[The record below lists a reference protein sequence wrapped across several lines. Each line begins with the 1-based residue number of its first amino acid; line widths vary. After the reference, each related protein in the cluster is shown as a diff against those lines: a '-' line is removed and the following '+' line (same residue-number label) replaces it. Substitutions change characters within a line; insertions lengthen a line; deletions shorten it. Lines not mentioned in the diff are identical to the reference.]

1 MKYKIIDW
9 AYNRMFPNKTF
20 DCMET
25 AWDFVCENCEG
36 EKDSNGDIIHDDIFV
51 VPSNTRCYA
60 NGYWSTMNW

>member
-20 DCMET
+20 NCIDT

-36 EKDSNGDIIHDDIFV
+36 EKDEYGDIRHDDIFI
-51 VPSNTRCYA
+51 VPSNTRCYHQ
-60 NGYWSTMNW
+60 GYWSTSN